1 MNCLLC
7 NAPLTYRLTIPD
19 LVLLRPIQP
28 PLVCQRCS
36 KQFVHIDPCTACPG
50 CGRPKSAGR
59 LCPECQ
65 RWHQHYGWHL
75 HHTALYTY
83 NEAMRD
89 FMRRYKFQ
97 GDYHLRRVFQNEF
110 FRHVREAGADLVIP
124 IPVTTTTMAT
134 RGFNQVLGLLGMEKE
149 VGLLVHRA
157 GDKVAQSHKT
167 RQQRLHTPQP
177 FQLANPAAVR
187 GKRVLLVDDVYTT
200 GRTLYHA
207 ASLIHAAGG
216 SEVCSLSLAR

>member
-7 NAPLTYRLTIPD
+7 NAPLAYRLTIPD

-28 PLVCQRCS
+28 PVLCQRCR
-36 KQFVHIDPCTACPG
+36 KQFERIDSATACPG
-50 CGRPKSAGR
+50 CGRPKNGRR

-75 HHTALYTY
+75 RHTALYTY

-97 GDYHLRRVFQNEF
+97 GDYRLRQVFQGELS
-110 FRHVREAGADLVIP
+110 RQVQTLAADLVIP
-124 IPVTTTTMAT
+124 IPVTATTMAT
-134 RGFNQVLGLLGMEKE
+134 RGFNQVLGFLGTEE
-149 VGLLVHRA
+149 ESGLLVHRA
-157 GDKVAQSHKT
+157 GEKVAQSHKT
-167 RQQRLHTPQP
+167 RRQRLHTPQP
-177 FQLANPAAVR
+177 FELTNPVAVR

-216 SEVCSLSLAR
+216 DEIISLSLAR